1 MAGSGANHILQ
12 YTAIIDGAGAYGE
25 YPHSPYEYIDI
36 DKTFERAVI
45 ALRELLRFVMRINSN
60 DEGKPHYSSV
70 SNI

>member
-1 MAGSGANHILQ
+1 MAGSDANHISQ

-45 ALRELLRFVMRINSN
+45 AARAIEIYYENQQQC
-60 DEGKPHYSSV
+60 
-70 SNI
+70 

>member
-12 YTAIIDGAGAYGE
+12 YAAIIDGAGAYGE